1 MRMLVGTALALV
13 LQCGTALGAE
23 PPNPIVL
30 KSIGETEIEVRTPQ
44 GTVEKQRVPVQKAPP
59 GAEIIYTTTFAN
71 QGRKP
76 AGNVVVTNPIPTHT
90 TYVGGSAFGDNCT
103 ITYSVDGGK
112 TFAAPEA
119 LRVRAADG
127 RERPAVP
134 AEYTHIHWVYKGEL
148 APNKVGTAGFRV
160 VVN

>member
-1 MRMLVGTALALV
+1 MRILLGTTLALV
-13 LQCGTALGAE
+13 LQCGTALCAE
-23 PPNPIVL
+23 PSNPIVL

-76 AGNVVVTNPIPTHT
+76 AGNVVLTNPIPDHT
-90 TYVGGSAFGDNCT
+90 TYVGGSAFGDNCA

-112 TFAAPEA
+112 TFAAPDA
-119 LRVRAADG
+119 LKVRTADG
-127 RERPAVP
+127 RERPAL
-134 AEYTHIHWVYKGEL
+134 ATEYTHIHWVYKGEL
-148 APNKVGTAGFRV
+148 APGKVGTAGFRV
-160 VVN
+160 LVK